1 MFALIDG
8 NNFYCSCERVFQPRL
23 QGKPLICLSNN
34 DGCAIAR
41 SEEAKAL
48 GVKMGHPWFQV
59 KHLEKSAGLVA
70 LSANFALYG
79 DMSSRMM
86 SLASELGDSQE
97 IYSIDECFLGLYR
110 TPDVTQRARNTR
122 AKILQ
127 WIGIPTCVGIG
138 QTKTQAKLAN
148 YIAKQADRKPGSY
161 PPRLA
166 QVCNLVELTE
176 RQRMYLFGATDIGEV
191 WGIGRRISQQLKEA
205 NIKTVQD
212 FVQLAP
218 ATVRKRFSVVLERTW
233 RELHGQ
239 SCIDLEEI
247 PAPKKEIAHTRTFG
261 QPVRELQPLIEAI
274 TEFTSRAA
282 EKLRKQQSLAS
293 EILVFIHTS
302 KHRPGPQYARSIT
315 VPLVRPAS
323 DTNSLLSAAFRGLRT
338 IYTPGY
344 DLIKAG
350 VILMNLSS
358 THVQQTELDFGSSM
372 SDRGRLRK
380 RKIKHAKPLLTQM
393 FDCSWHFH
401 HGNCNCPTLAKCR
414 TPLQIESQNTSRA
427 NQPSAVLTATA
438 RTHAFPPVEYGP
450 PAAC

>member
-23 QGKPLICLSNN
+23 NGKPLITLSNN
-34 DGCAIAR
+34 DGCCIAR

-48 GVKMGHPWFQV
+48 NIKMGHPWFQI

-97 IYSIDECFLGLYR
+97 IYSIDECFIGLEGI
-110 TPDVTQRARNTR
+110 PNVTQRAKDTR

-127 WIGIPTCVGIG
+127 WIGIPTCIGIG
-138 QTKTQAKLAN
+138 QSKTLAKLAN
-148 YIAKQADRKPGSY
+148 HIAKDAERKPGSY

-166 QVCNLVELTE
+166 QVCNLAELTE
-176 RQRMYLFGATDIGEV
+176 RQRMYLFGITDIGEV

-205 NIKTVQD
+205 GIQTVKD
-212 FVQLAP
+212 FIQLDAG
-218 ATVRKRFSVVLERTW
+218 TVRKRFSVTLERTW

-239 SCIDLEEI
+239 SCIELEEI

-261 QPVRELQPLIEAI
+261 QPVRDLHSLIEAI

-282 EKLRKQQSLAS
+282 EKLRRQQSLAS
-293 EILVFIHTS
+293 SILVFIHTS
-302 KHRPGPQYARSIT
+302 KHRSGPQYARSIT
-315 VPLVRPAS
+315 VPMVRPAS
-323 DTNSLLSAAFRGLRT
+323 DTSSLLSAAVRGLRT
-338 IYTPGY
+338 IYKPGY

-350 VILMNLSS
+350 VILMDLSG
-358 THVQQTELDFGSSM
+358 TLVQQTELDFGSSM
-372 SDRGRLRK
+372 SDKTDQLMRTIDQLNDRYGRGTIIYGSTGIGKRSWSMNQQRK
-380 RKIKHAKPLLTQM
+380 TPSYTAKIRDIPIA
-393 FDCSWHFH
+393 
-401 HGNCNCPTLAKCR
+401 LA
-414 TPLQIESQNTSRA
+414 
-427 NQPSAVLTATA
+427 
-438 RTHAFPPVEYGP
+438 
-450 PAAC
+450 